1 MVSEL
6 CVEEAQIGVRRWQTP
21 AQAGVQG
28 VQGVQG
34 SLWTQGAQRGGVLD

>member
-6 CVEEAQIGVRRWQTP
+6 CVEEAEIGARRWQTP

-28 VQGVQG
+28 EPG
-34 SLWTQGAQRGGVLD
+34 SLWTQGAQRAGVLD

>member
-1 MVSEL
+1 MSEL
-6 CVEEAQIGVRRWQTP
+6 CVEEAEIGARRWQTP

-28 VQGVQG
+28 EQGEPG